1 MSIVQIGYYAMF
13 VLVFLGA
20 FLLIAV
26 FVPMC
31 WKVQREEEERE
42 DAYMRSILTPEQY
55 ENYLL
60 RKEIRKA
67 AFIISSSSNTS
78 NSFKL

>member
-1 MSIVQIGYYAMF
+1 MNIVQIGYYAM
-13 VLVFLGA
+13 VAGA
-20 FLLIAV
+20 FLLIAI
-26 FVPMC
+26 FVPIL

-42 DAYMRSILTPEQY
+42 DAYMRATLTPEQY

-67 AFIISSSSNTS
+67 ANSISSSINTH
-78 NSFKL
+78 NSWKL

>member
-1 MSIVQIGYYAMF
+1 MSMVQIGYYDM
-13 VLVFLGA
+13 VVGA
-20 FLLIAV
+20 FILIAV
-26 FVPMC
+26 FVSIL

-42 DAYMRSILTPEQY
+42 DAYMRATLTPEQY

-67 AFIISSSSNTS
+67 ANSISTSINTS
-78 NSFKL
+78 NSWKL

>member
-1 MSIVQIGYYAMF
+1 MSIVQIGYYVMF
-13 VLVFLGA
+13 AGVFLVG

-26 FVPMC
+26 FVPLF
-31 WKVQREEEERE
+31 WKAQREEEERE

-67 AFIISSSSNTS
+67 AYIISSSSNTS